1 MSLPKQKLDYVE
13 ELYDMYYQKLSDL
26 GLPIREVI
34 LEANPYN
41 RAFALSIKKA
51 RQDRKK

>member
-34 LEANPYN
+34 LEAKKLTDLHFKGEPDD
-41 RAFALSIKKA
+41 RAN
-51 RQDRKK
+51 